1 LISTSNQ
8 SNELITLKN
17 ERNLSSNNYNQIFR
31 KNLDGKIFSIMGN
44 PNLGEVRGVLLGIEN
59 PKGGTS
65 SPVNTEV
72 WINEMR
78 LSGLDE
84 SGGWAAV
91 GQMNM
96 QLSDLG
102 SISMSANIHTA
113 GFGQL
118 EQRVNDRYRDDLKQF
133 DMSTT
138 LQLGKLLP
146 KSIGLE
152 IPFFASIS
160 NTISSPKFDPFDK
173 DVTLKDKYRLYRSQ
187 RDSIRNSA
195 VDFIGLRTINFT
207 NVRFNPN
214 PDKKIQ
220 LWSKS
225 NFDFS
230 YSMTQTNQHNP
241 LIEKNQVN
249 KTNLFCFVLHLLIVY
264 LLLLNV

>member
-1 LISTSNQ
+1 
-8 SNELITLKN
+8 
-17 ERNLSSNNYNQIFR
+17 
-31 KNLDGKIFSIMGN
+31 MGN

-102 SISMSANIHTA
+102 SVSMSANIHTA

-146 KSIGLE
+146 KEIGLE
-152 IPFFASIS
+152 IPFFASVS
-160 NTISSPKFDPFDK
+160 NTMSSPKFDPFDK
-173 DVTLKDKYRLYRSQ
+173 DIKLKDKYRLYKSQ
-187 RDSIRNSA
+187 RDSIRNNA
-195 VDFIGLRTINFT
+195 EDFIGLRTINFT
-207 NVRFNPN
+207 NVRFSPK
-214 PDKKIQ
+214 PDEKIQ

-230 YSMTQTNQHNP
+230 EISKYLQGKTYYEIICLSKMLNQTIIFFFLNKIGRDFFFLSFQVVSTGV
-241 LIEKNQVN
+241 LISQWP
-249 KTNLFCFVLHLLIVY
+249 
-264 LLLLNV
+264 LLLVNVHFRRH